1 MLDTD
6 VMTRDA
12 NEHSVRR
19 VLDAVGQ
26 AFSTQAGRGTCVVHV
41 PGDPHGEEPAQQ
53 AVTSVSDVAF
63 DLAARRIAARTVT
76 TIGTAEEQDE
86 GGSGEQATR
95 PVTTIIDDN
104 TLHTA
109 LVDGTEEGTAW
120 FAVPGR
126 GFAANMLFPLYWL
139 RGASTARLLSPD
151 VETTASRL
159 GASESGDQTY
169 RVSISSERATGAAQ
183 PQDRAGVDNSFDD
196 AGVREIDI
204 DVTISSQ
211 GQISSIDLRFPDRDN
226 GVLITTR
233 LDLRD
238 LGVPQDIP
246 LPTDAMQ
253 MTVEEFVSML
263 VGAPNA
269 DAFRHWFE

>member
-1 MLDTD
+1 M
-6 VMTRDA
+6 
-12 NEHSVRR
+12 S
-19 VLDAVGQ
+19 
-26 AFSTQAGRGTCVVHV
+26 
-41 PGDPHGEEPAQQ
+41 
-53 AVTSVSDVAF
+53 
-63 DLAARRIAARTVT
+63 
-76 TIGTAEEQDE
+76 AE
-86 GGSGEQATR
+86 SRSATR
-95 PVTTIIDDN
+95 LIP
-104 TLHTA
+104 
-109 LVDGTEEGTAW
+109 
-120 FAVPGR
+120 
-126 GFAANMLFPLYWL
+126 
-139 RGASTARLLSPD
+139 
-151 VETTASRL
+151 
-159 GASESGDQTY
+159 
-169 RVSISSERATGAAQ
+169 TGAAQ